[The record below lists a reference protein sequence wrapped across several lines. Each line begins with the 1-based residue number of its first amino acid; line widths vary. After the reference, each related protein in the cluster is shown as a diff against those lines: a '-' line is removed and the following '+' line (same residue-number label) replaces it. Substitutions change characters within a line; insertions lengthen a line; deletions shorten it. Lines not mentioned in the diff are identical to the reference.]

1 MSRFE
6 EGASALV
13 TGAAGGIGRAIARR
27 LAAENVAMT
36 LTDVDPAGLAA
47 VATEVAELG
56 GKVVTEPGD
65 VTDAGFRKQIV
76 ARAVGEFGRLD
87 TLVNNAGIMVG
98 GTPESITE
106 DSWDRIYGIN
116 ARAPF
121 FLVQEALPH
130 LIETKGSIVNQSSV
144 LGLLGMPSGAS
155 YVSSKAAVVGLT
167 WALAADLAPH
177 GVRVN
182 VVCPGTIDTSM
193 PWTYVNA
200 ALGSGRE
207 EEAEALL
214 VARQLIKRLGTPDE
228 VAAVVVFLA
237 SSDASFMTGAAVP
250 VDGGWS
256 AS

>member
-121 FLVQEALPH
+121 FLVQEH
-130 LIETKGSIVNQSSV
+130 CRT
-144 LGLLGMPSGAS
+144 
-155 YVSSKAAVVGLT
+155 
-167 WALAADLAPH
+167 
-177 GVRVN
+177 
-182 VVCPGTIDTSM
+182 
-193 PWTYVNA
+193 
-200 ALGSGRE
+200 
-207 EEAEALL
+207 
-214 VARQLIKRLGTPDE
+214 
-228 VAAVVVFLA
+228 
-237 SSDASFMTGAAVP
+237 
-250 VDGGWS
+250 
-256 AS
+256 

>member
-27 LAAENVAMT
+27 LAAENVSMT
-36 LTDVDPAGLAA
+36 LTDVDPEGLLD
-47 VATEVAELG
+47 VAREVTHLG
-56 GKVVTEPGD
+56 GKVVAEVGD
-65 VTDAGFRKQIV
+65 ITDAAFR
-76 ARAVGEFGRLD
+76 ARLVERSIQEFGRLD
-87 TLVNNAGIMVG
+87 ALINNAGIMVS
-98 GTPESITE
+98 GTPDSITE
-106 DSWDRIYGIN
+106 EAWDRIYGIN

-130 LIETKGSIVNQSSV
+130 LIATKGAIVNQSSV
-144 LGLLGMPSGAS
+144 LGLVGMVSGAS

-182 VVCPGTIDTSM
+182 AVCPGTIDTPM
-193 PWTYVNA
+193 PWTYAEA
-200 ALGSGRE
+200 ALGPGHE
-207 EEAEALL
+207 KEAEEVF
-214 VARQLIKRLGTPDE
+214 VARQLIKRMGTPDE